1 MVKFIFR
8 IRDGV
13 HVEIDEPSLAKA
25 KEKYDVILQDSES
38 VEIDVPQ
45 QKHQKSVAL
54 KGMYNQLLKLK
65 EEDFFSEPRSVAE
78 IREKLKEYAVHYPP
92 TAFPPYLQRIVQER
106 VLRRY
111 KQKKDEKEVWVY
123 VNA

>member
-8 IRDGV
+8 IKDGV
-13 HVEIDEPSLAKA
+13 HVEIDESSLVKA
-25 KEKYDVILQDSES
+25 KQKYDEILQDSES

-45 QKHQKSVAL
+45 EKRQKSTAP
-54 KGMYNQLLKLK
+54 KGMYEQLSKLK
-65 EEDFFSEPRSVAE
+65 EEGFFTSPRSVAE

-92 TAFPPYLQRIVQER
+92 SAFPPYLQKIVQDR

-111 KQKKDEKEVWVY
+111 KEKKDDKEVWVY